1 MPKKRLVSP
10 EQPTFELPSLPPWRT
25 PKIKILHH
33 TPSRGR
39 SLLDENDIF
48 ETPQEGDQIKK
59 VEKNP
64 DVYEY
69 APFCDKKLL
78 ANSKVT
84 QLLNSETATHC
95 LVFHKDEHKSPN
107 KKYRPDLNMDC
118 CNSSDEEDLSPDGS
132 LLVSV
137 TGPSCAS
144 ERPNIRRFENNAST
158 ERNALR
164 DFWGGSEVPEILDR
178 SQLRDLYT
186 ILQQESDLVHRSE
199 RQVQS
204 QNQIPRQIEGDIY
217 HWLRKYCNNTW
228 EGDSWMFNG

>member
-10 EQPTFELPSLPPWRT
+10 EQPAFELPSLPPWRT

-39 SLLDENDIF
+39 SLLDESDIF
-48 ETPQEGDQIKK
+48 GTPQESDQIKR

-64 DVYEY
+64 DIYEY
-69 APFCDKKLL
+69 SPFCDKKLL
-78 ANSKVT
+78 ANSKIT

-95 LVFHKDEHKSPN
+95 LVFHKDEHKSPK

-118 CNSSDEEDLSPDGS
+118 CDSSDEEDPQLNRS

-137 TGPSCAS
+137 PETLCPP
-144 ERPNIRRFENNAST
+144 ERPNVRRFENNASS
-158 ERNALR
+158 ERIALR
-164 DFWGGSEVPEILDR
+164 DFWGGSEIPEILDR
-178 SQLRDLYT
+178 SQLRDLHT
-186 ILQQESDLVHRSE
+186 ILQQESDLVRRSE

-204 QNQIPRQIEGDIY
+204 QNQIPHQIEGDTY
-217 HWLRKYCNNTW
+217 HWLRKYCNNAW
-228 EGDSWMFNG
+228 EKDSWMFNG